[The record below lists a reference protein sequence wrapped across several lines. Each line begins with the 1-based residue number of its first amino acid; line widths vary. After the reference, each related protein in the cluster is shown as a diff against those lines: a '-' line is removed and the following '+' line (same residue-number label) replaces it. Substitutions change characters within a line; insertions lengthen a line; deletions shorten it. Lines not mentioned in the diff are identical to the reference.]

1 MRHFRRD
8 ATLVGLV
15 GIAGAAAFSGSDPFN
30 LDQTLSVP
38 NGNSYAANDFSEY
51 EKRFQQLQ
59 ASSGD
64 AGRGG
69 TATAGSG
76 DPHSS
81 GDGDAG
87 GGGGGG
93 GSGGVVADAGV
104 NRSEP
109 LTASRARP
117 TARSQRNP
125 YTPQYDFRR
134 ANRCYGVVACRLGF
148 IFRS

>member
-69 TATAGSG
+69 TATTVSG
-76 DPHSS
+76 APHSS

-93 GSGGVVADAGV
+93 GDGGGGGCG
-104 NRSEP
+104 S
-109 LTASRARP
+109 
-117 TARSQRNP
+117 
-125 YTPQYDFRR
+125 
-134 ANRCYGVVACRLGF
+134 
-148 IFRS
+148 